1 MKIVFHFLKNI
12 FNWQSYFKIKL
23 IKCQNSLKNFKNFKN
38 KKNRIDGVGSN
49 EGGDT

>member
-1 MKIVFHFLKNI
+1 MKIGFHFLKNI

-23 IKCQNSLKNFKNFKN
+23 IKCQNSLKNFKN

-49 EGGDT
+49 EEGDI